1 MELSDIIWWTKK
13 ARIKA
18 ERRLLFNDFS
28 SQLILLWYS
37 AFTVCISIFEL
48 KSPSPNGYF
57 AVTMV
62 SLSVLIL
69 CASLFVGNR
78 NFKER
83 AMLLKQCYEQLSKVE
98 TKTRINNANKD
109 ELSHEYQSILSLSE
123 NHTEIDFKNAVVS
136 EYMNSHN
143 PQETLTRIPTKYNFI
158 EVSSYIVLKHL
169 MLFVFV
175 MLPLVAVCFLRGF

>member
-1 MELSDIIWWTKK
+1 MALSDTIWWTTR

-18 ERRLLFNDFS
+18 ERRLLGNDFS
-28 SQLILLWYS
+28 SQIILLWYS

-48 KSPSPNGYF
+48 KSPSSNDYF

-69 CASLFVGNR
+69 CASLFVANR

-83 AMLLKQCYEQLSKVE
+83 AMLLKQCYEQLSKIE
-98 TKTRINNANKD
+98 AKTKIDNANENELYD
-109 ELSHEYQSILSLSE
+109 EYHSILSLSE

-136 EYMNSHN
+136 EYVNNNN
-143 PQETLTRIPTKYNFI
+143 PLEKLTKIPTIYNI
-158 EVSSYIVLKHL
+158 MVVYSYIGLKYF
-169 MLFVFV
+169 MLFILVL
-175 MLPLVAVCFLRGF
+175 LPIFAVCFLRCF